1 MDKIFEIINNEQ
13 KRQDNT
19 VELIA
24 SENFVSNRVKQVVGS
39 CMMLKYTEGYPS
51 KESIGQSSKRNI
63 LTMYIPVTWADI
75 MAAVRTLMSLNCI
88 VVICGKKYLRLIIM

>member
-24 SENFVSNRVKQVVGS
+24 SENFVSDRVKQAVGS
-39 CMMLKYTEGYPS
+39 CMMLKYTEGFPA
-51 KESIGQSSKRNI
+51 KRVLQSSKRNI
-63 LTMYIPVTWADI
+63 LTMCILATWADI
-75 MAAVRTLMSLNCI
+75 MVVARILMNLNCI
-88 VVICGKKYLRLIIM
+88 AAICGKKYLRLITM

>member
-39 CMMLKYTEGYPS
+39 CMMLKYTEATPA
-51 KESIGQSSKRNI
+51 KRALQSSKRNI

>member
-24 SENFVSNRVKQVVGS
+24 SENFVSDRGRWVLYDAQV
-39 CMMLKYTEGYPS
+39 Y
-51 KESIGQSSKRNI
+51 
-63 LTMYIPVTWADI
+63 
-75 MAAVRTLMSLNCI
+75 
-88 VVICGKKYLRLIIM
+88 

>member
-24 SENFVSNRVKQVVGS
+24 SENFVSDRVKQAVGS

-51 KESIGQSSKRNI
+51 KESIAKFQEKYPDYVHTGNMGR
-63 LTMYIPVTWADI
+63 YYGG
-75 MAAVRTLMSLNCI
+75 VRTLMNSNYI
-88 VVICGKKYLRLIIM
+88 AAICGKKYLRLIIM